1 VDYLVSDVGV
11 LGKAMFLLNLVEYHQ
26 PIGFQALNEAV
37 GYPARPPTDG
47 GRASR
52 LLIVE

>member
-11 LGKAMFLLNLVEYHQ
+11 LDKAMFLLNLVEYHQ

-37 GYPARPPTDG
+37 GYPRTTTTDSSP
-47 GRASR
+47 RSR
-52 LLIVE
+52 STVS